1 MLAQMGCHV
10 YDTTKQYA
18 LSDEDIHG
26 VQKEIGRRSSQ
37 EHIQEQCH
45 LLPGDPG
52 MCTQSQ

>member
-1 MLAQMGCHV
+1 MGCHV

-26 VQKEIGRRSSQ
+26 VQKEIGRHSSQ